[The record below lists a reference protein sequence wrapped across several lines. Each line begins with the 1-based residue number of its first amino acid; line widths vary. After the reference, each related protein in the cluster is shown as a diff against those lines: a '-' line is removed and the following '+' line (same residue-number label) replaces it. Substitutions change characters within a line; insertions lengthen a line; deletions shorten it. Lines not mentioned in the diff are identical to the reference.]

1 MTKSLELAEKTVSSL
16 KEETSELKRQ
26 VKVYSDSCSQK
37 QKSFES
43 LAIKW
48 SMSENT
54 ISELTK
60 SLEKAENKLS
70 SIKEESS
77 DKDDK
82 IRTISDLNKR
92 LTMEKSKILA
102 KLQQQEEDHEL
113 HLASQKNLLDKSHKL
128 QLDFQKNLLI
138 KVEAAS
144 EPYVERLRSTI
155 FGQKEEIK
163 GLTSKISKLSQ
174 KEETRSLTPQ
184 ISESSPKIQRK
195 AKKKKKKDFF
205 WIRREPL
212 PRVWAYKQLPEHIPS
227 KPGDGKEAAEDF
239 TTESPTQTE
248 IIMKWVEAFANKT
261 DIIVTTVTK
270 FFDDAFT
277 DQTHDIKEYV
287 KEVEKLIL
295 NKDEFGSNNNP
306 CPNIATLATE
316 IGSSVEDMDKLIIF
330 PDYKEF
336 ARALGNEI
344 ILGVLPDLSCDQI
357 PYEIDT
363 PEKIQ
368 DFKRAIKDA
377 LDYTLEMFLD
387 CQKIEAH
394 EAIKSWGDDTEES
407 TDNDVSE
414 CESSFDKGPKR
425 DTALLTSG
433 NALEEERRKSKEEKR
448 KKKEEK
454 KAKRK
459 KKNENK
465 RLFQIL
471 E

>member
-1 MTKSLELAEKTVSSL
+1 
-16 KEETSELKRQ
+16 
-26 VKVYSDSCSQK
+26 
-37 QKSFES
+37 
-43 LAIKW
+43 
-48 SMSENT
+48 MSENT

-60 SLEKAENKLS
+60 SLENAENKLS
-70 SIKEESS
+70 SIKEETS

-82 IRTISDLNKR
+82 IKTITDLNKS
-92 LTMEKSKILA
+92 LMMEKSKILA

-113 HLASQKNLLDKSHKL
+113 QLAYQENLRYKSNEIQLAFQKIHKL
-128 QLDFQKNLLI
+128 DSINLGH
-138 KVEAAS
+138 K
-144 EPYVERLRSTI
+144 
-155 FGQKEEIK
+155 GEIK
-163 GLTSKISKLSQ
+163 GLNSMISKLYR

-184 ISESSPKIQRK
+184 TSEFSPKGQRK
-195 AKKKKKKDFF
+195 AKRKKKKGFF
-205 WIRREPL
+205 CSMQAEI
-212 PRVWAYKQLPEHIPS
+212 PRVWEHKQLSEYNPS
-227 KPGDGKEAAEDF
+227 KPEDCTEAAEELA
-239 TTESPTQTE
+239 TENPTQTE
-248 IIMKWVEAFANKT
+248 IICKWFEAFSNNT
-261 DIIVTTVTK
+261 DTIVTAEMK

-277 DQTHDIKEYV
+277 DHTCDLREYV
-287 KEVEKLIL
+287 KDVEKQIL
-295 NKDEFGSNNNP
+295 SEDEVGKGSNNNP
-306 CPNIATLATE
+306 CPNIATLAAE

-344 ILGVLPDLSCDQI
+344 ILGVLPDLSCDQK

-368 DFKRAIKDA
+368 NFKRAIKDA

-387 CQKIEAH
+387 GQKIEAH

-425 DTALLTSG
+425 DSALLTSG

-459 KKNENK
+459 KKKENK